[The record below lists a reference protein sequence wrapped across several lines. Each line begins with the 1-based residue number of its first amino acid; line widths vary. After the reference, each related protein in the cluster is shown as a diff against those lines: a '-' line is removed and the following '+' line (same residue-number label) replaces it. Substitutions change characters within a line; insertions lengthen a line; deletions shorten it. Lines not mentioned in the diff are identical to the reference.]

1 MERNLVR
8 ELEPAELL
16 DLETEADYLEGV
28 SVGLAGD
35 VAALEHQIEQARR
48 EAALQLAQEDY
59 EQLHEVSW
67 SEPEAEPEPSP
78 AAAEPPRQP
87 EKPKK
92 PPTDEKLAASIGRV
106 LDERPIEPP
115 TGAVFDRQTIE
126 DWVSERWAKVQERAQ
141 KLSEAVRERLKPLFD
156 REATRHV
163 ENAGYEPS
171 AIQRAGLEPSEPEQ
185 PRTLADV
192 RREQGI
198 GQQQEPQP
206 PQDHQ
211 DQERTLNEIREEQE
225 RLRMLDD
232 LEDDEPKGPSLG

>member
-1 MERNLVR
+1 
-8 ELEPAELL
+8 
-16 DLETEADYLEGV
+16 LEGV

-141 KLSEAVRERLKPLFD
+141 KLSEAVR
-156 REATRHV
+156 
-163 ENAGYEPS
+163 
-171 AIQRAGLEPSEPEQ
+171 
-185 PRTLADV
+185 
-192 RREQGI
+192 
-198 GQQQEPQP
+198 
-206 PQDHQ
+206 
-211 DQERTLNEIREEQE
+211 
-225 RLRMLDD
+225 
-232 LEDDEPKGPSLG
+232 